1 MKTAKERQRVAE
13 FLGKAILKYHDK
25 SIHFSPQ
32 RYLKVGNVSC
42 VGWATEDG
50 IKIAT
55 GEHRWKWL
63 GWFVH
68 ETCHLDQNKCKPKW
82 FESAEVA
89 INDFEDWLRGRRIK
103 NIQSIVKKVIRLEH
117 DCEQRTLRKISTFK
131 LPIDQQEYAQQ
142 ANSYLL
148 GYYQSALD
156 RQWCKRSYEDD
167 NVWKA
172 MPKKLI
178 PLKLALKPT
187 PSLLKPLT
195 E

>member
-13 FLGKAILKYHDK
+13 FLGKALLKYHDK

-32 RYLKVGNVSC
+32 KYLKVGNVSC

-68 ETCHLDQNKCKPKW
+68 ETCHLDQNKCKPRW
-82 FESAEVA
+82 FAGAEEA
-89 INDFEDWLRGRRIK
+89 INDFEEWIRGRRVK
-103 NIQSIVKKVIRLEH
+103 NIQNVVKKVIRLEH
-117 DCEQRTLRKISTFK
+117 DCEQRSLRKIQRFK
-131 LPIDQQEYAQQ
+131 LPIDVQEYAQQ

-156 RQWCKRSYEDD
+156 RQWCKRSYEEDS
-167 NVWKA
+167 VWKA
-172 MPKKLI
+172 MPKKLL
-178 PLKLALKPT
+178 PLKGVIKPD
-187 PSLLKPLT
+187 PSLLKILT
-195 E
+195 G